1 MPQTYRFHVLAFA
14 ALLALGLAG
23 CGNPYDPGQ
32 RALGGAGIGVAGG
45 ALIGG
50 VAGGGRGALAGAL
63 LGGAGGAVLGAATTP
78 NPPPR
83 GYYRR
88 RAPAYGYGY
97 GY

>member
-1 MPQTYRFHVLAFA
+1 LPRTIGFRALLLAA
-14 ALLALGLAG
+14 PLALGLAA

-32 RALGGAGIGVAGG
+32 RALGGAGIGAAGG

-50 VAGGGRGALAGAL
+50 VAGGGRGALTGAL

-78 NPPPR
+78 DPPSPR

-88 RAPAYGYGY
+88 RQPAYGYGY
-97 GY
+97 